1 MFSIWVYLEAGS
13 AILLKHRKCFCSRI
27 YVCNSAH
34 ADHYRYNRLIET
46 FQELVN
52 CHLLGCR
59 IGLAK
64 TVNVSE
70 WTGSCA
76 LSGVRNIVLIEYGC
90 LNHPF
95 RFVGMFS
102 VIVVVENS
110 SIRKGR
116 EVRLLACFER
126 ERDFSERPRRKRFC
140 DAVNVSIS
148 LCVSLFPLSRLCTW
162 L

>member
-1 MFSIWVYLEAGS
+1 V
-13 AILLKHRKCFCSRI
+13 LKHRKCFCSRI

-52 CHLLGCR
+52 CHLGGCR

-64 TVNVSE
+64 TVNISE

-76 LSGVRNIVLIEYGC
+76 LSRVRNIVLIEYGC

-95 RFVGMFS
+95 RFFWMFS
-102 VIVVVENS
+102 VTVVVENS

-126 ERDFSERPRRKRFC
+126 ERLSGALVAADFATLQTHPSH
-140 DAVNVSIS
+140 S
-148 LCVSLFPLSRLCTW
+148 VSLSFGYVDFAHGLDSLSFVIS
-162 L
+162 